1 MKDLNIAVQLRD
13 ISFVKKTIEQIEK
26 DFNRS
31 NIEIKFHESTS
42 KESIEKAILN
52 VISKLPMEKLKELIY
67 LIDIPEVEFRKAQG
81 LKFFY
86 IILSEKILRREALK
100 VFLRNKFS

>member
-13 ISFVKKTIEQIEK
+13 ISFVRKTIEQIEK

-42 KESIEKAILN
+42 RESIEKAILN

-81 LKFFY
+81 LKYFY
-86 IILSEKILRREALK
+86 NTLSEKILRREALK